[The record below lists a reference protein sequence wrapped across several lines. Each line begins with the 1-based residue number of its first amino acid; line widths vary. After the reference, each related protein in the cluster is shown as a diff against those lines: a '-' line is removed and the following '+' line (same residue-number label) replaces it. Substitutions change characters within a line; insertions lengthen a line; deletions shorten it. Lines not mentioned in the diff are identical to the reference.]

1 MTAARLLVPLSLA
14 LLAACAQQ
22 PKQIVS
28 LEDQKDCPI
37 TLKTGQT
44 LMLMLPSNPTTGH
57 RWLMQNPAPSILNAL
72 GPEVF
77 NTPEDVGMVGT
88 SGQSVWRYKAANT
101 GSGHLMM
108 VYQQPWAP
116 EVRPERTFDC
126 AITVK

>member
-1 MTAARLLVPLSLA
+1 MPPARLLVPLSFA

-28 LEDQKDCPI
+28 LEGQKDCPI

-44 LMLMLPSNPTTGH
+44 LLLMLPSNPTTGH

-77 NTPEDVGMVGT
+77 NTPQETGMVGT
-88 SGQSVWRYKAANT
+88 WGQSVWRYKAASAGT
-101 GSGHLMM
+101 AHLVM

-116 EVRPERTFDC
+116 EVPPDRTFDC
-126 AITVK
+126 AITVN